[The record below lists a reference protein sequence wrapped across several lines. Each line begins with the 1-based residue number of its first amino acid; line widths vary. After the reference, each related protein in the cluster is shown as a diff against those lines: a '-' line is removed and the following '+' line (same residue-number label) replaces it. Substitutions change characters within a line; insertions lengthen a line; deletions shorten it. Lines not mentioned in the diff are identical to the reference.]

1 MDRTSALGTAV
12 GVIRAGVGAS
22 LVVAPKWAGRIW
34 VGAGADGAGSAVFAR
49 AVGARDVVLGAST
62 LAAVGSGRDTT
73 QMLRLGAMADFA
85 DAAAT
90 MIAAPNMDPRRRVAM
105 PLIAAGVGAAC
116 LVAAQWAARADGERG
131 DTTTL
136 SDEVRARVGTREDVD
151 VRAVD
156 QARV

>member
-1 MDRTSALGTAV
+1 MDRTSALGAAV
-12 GVIRAGVGAS
+12 GTIRAGVGTA
-22 LVVAPKWAGRIW
+22 LVIAPKWAGRMW
-34 VGAGADGAGSAVFAR
+34 VGPGADGPGSAVFAR

-62 LAAVGSGRDTT
+62 LAAVGSGRDTA

-90 MIAAPNMDPRRRVAM
+90 VIAAPHLDVRRRVAM

-116 LVAAQWAARADGERG
+116 LVAAQWAARADEQDAGSS
-131 DTTTL
+131 TL
-136 SDEVRARVGTREDVD
+136 SDEVRARVGTRDDVD
-151 VRAVD
+151 LRAVD